1 MLPKSV
7 FEEYFLFKFQYPE
20 MASKEIE
27 NTLNW
32 KIAHYAWLKQRFKAY
47 SSLLLI
53 CSNAVVY
60 ESIVIHVTESFVRTS
75 LDFTHCVILCLTMMC
90 SNAAVYEF
98 ICMHVT
104 KSCMLR
110 SLCFTSCVISWLT
123 IICSNAAVY
132 EWIAIH
138 ITASIILRSLCFAYC
153 VISYLTTM
161 TSKTMQCE

>member
-1 MLPKSV
+1 
-7 FEEYFLFKFQYPE
+7 

-32 KIAHYAWLKQRFKAY
+32 KITHYAWLKQRFNAY

-60 ESIVIHVTESFVRTS
+60 ESIVIHVSESVVRTS
-75 LDFTHCVILCLTMMC
+75 LDFTHCVILFLTMMC
-90 SNAAVYEF
+90 SNAALYEF

-104 KSCMLR
+104 ESCMLR
-110 SLCFTSCVISWLT
+110 FPLCVISCLT
-123 IICSNAAVY
+123 IICSNAAVHQ
-132 EWIAIH
+132 WIGMH

-161 TSKTMQCE
+161 TSKMMQCE